1 MLGTANAIA
10 REPLPTIWVFMN
22 RPKLIACGVLVLAC
36 LTAGL
41 YRQHQQLRRL
51 RTDNVR
57 LKANGAEQESL
68 REENSRLR
76 QSHADPAELERLRQS
91 QSELL
96 RLRGEVSR
104 LRQQLKQ
111 AELARRIPPA
121 KGSSAESAPAEF
133 PPSPVETYSAT
144 LRASLASRQT
154 LVTGGWS
161 TADGKR
167 TLLLVEPIVGE
178 AEMAGQVTIQAR
190 FAEMPE
196 DVLIKAGL
204 DWMKSDAKE
213 STAQSILDPEQA
225 AHLLATL
232 ENSSGVNVMSGPKV
246 STLDGRQAQI
256 KTVNLRT
263 FGPGET
269 HELGQVVDVVPNL
282 SADGRSVDLT
292 VIAQL
297 KLESPKA
304 R

>member
-1 MLGTANAIA
+1 MT
-10 REPLPTIWVFMN
+10 
-22 RPKLIACGVLVLAC
+22 RPKLLAFAALLLAC

-41 YRQHQQLRRL
+41 YWQHRQLQRL
-51 RTDNVR
+51 RADHAR
-57 LKANGAEQESL
+57 LLADGAGQESL
-68 REENSRLR
+68 REEISRLR
-76 QSHADPAELERLRQS
+76 QSQADSAELERLRQS

-96 RLRGEVSR
+96 QLRAEVSR
-104 LRQQLKQ
+104 LRHQLKE

-121 KGSSAESAPAEF
+121 KESQPISAPAEA
-133 PPSPVETYSAT
+133 PLSPVETYSAS

-167 TLLLVEPIVGE
+167 TLLLLEPVVGE
-178 AEMAGQVTIQAR
+178 GEMAGQVTIQAR

-196 DVLIKAGL
+196 DVLAKVGL
-204 DWMKSDAKE
+204 DGMKSDAKE
-213 STAQSILDPEQA
+213 STAQSILGPEQA
-225 AHLLATL
+225 AHLLAAL
-232 ENSSGVNVMSGPKV
+232 ENSPGVNVMSAPRV

-263 FGPGET
+263 FGPGEI
-269 HELGQVVDVVPNL
+269 HELGPVVDVVPYL

-297 KLESPKA
+297 KLESSRA

>member
-1 MLGTANAIA
+1 MG
-10 REPLPTIWVFMN
+10 VFLT
-22 RPKLIACGVLVLAC
+22 RPKLIAGGVFVLAC

-41 YRQHQQLRRL
+41 YWQHQQLRRL
-51 RTDNVR
+51 RADNVR
-57 LKANGAEQESL
+57 LLADGAGQESL
-68 REENSRLR
+68 RQEISRLQ

-111 AELARRIPPA
+111 AELAGRIPPA
-121 KGSSAESAPAEF
+121 KGSSAEAAPAEV
-133 PPSPVETYSAT
+133 PPSPVETYSAS
-144 LRASLASRQT
+144 LRASLASKQT
-154 LVTGGWS
+154 LVTGGWP

-167 TLLLVEPIVGE
+167 TVLLVEPVIGE
-178 AEMAGQVTIQAR
+178 AEMAGQVTIQTR

-204 DWMKSDAKE
+204 DWMKSDARE

-232 ENSSGVNVMSGPKV
+232 ENSPGVNVMSAPKV

-269 HELGQVVDVVPNL
+269 HELGPVVDVVPYL
-282 SADGRSVDLT
+282 SADGRSVNLT

-297 KLESPKA
+297 KLESTPVSSA
-304 R
+304 GLAHPFRR

>member
-1 MLGTANAIA
+1 MT
-10 REPLPTIWVFMN
+10 RS
-22 RPKLIACGVLVLAC
+22 KLLAFGVLVFAC

-41 YRQHQQLRRL
+41 YWQHRQLQRL
-51 RTDNVR
+51 RGDDAQ
-57 LKANGAEQESL
+57 LLANGAELDSL
-68 REENSRLR
+68 RDEVSRLR
-76 QSHADPAELERLRQS
+76 QSQVDPAELERLRQG
-91 QSELL
+91 QAELL
-96 RLRGEVSR
+96 RLRGEASQ
-104 LRQQLKQ
+104 LRRQLKEAEQ
-111 AELARRIPPA
+111 ARGISPA
-121 KGSSAESAPAEF
+121 KEPPPVPAPAEVPF
-133 PPSPVETYSAT
+133 SPVETYSAT
-144 LRASLASRQT
+144 LRARLASRQT
-154 LVTGGWS
+154 LVTGGWP

-167 TLLLVEPIVGE
+167 TLLLVEPVIGE

-232 ENSSGVNVMSGPKV
+232 ENSLGVNVMSAPKV
-246 STLDGRQAQI
+246 STLDGRQAQV

-269 HELGQVVDVVPNL
+269 HELGPVVDVVPNL

-297 KLESPKA
+297 KLESTKT